1 MSLYALLILGTF
13 VGPFALSFD
22 KKIHFYTYF
31 KALFPAIIIVAF
43 TFIVWDEFFTQKA
56 IWGFNPAYL
65 SGVFLGHL
73 PLEEISFFV
82 VVPFACMFIY
92 EVLKGYF
99 PTVQK
104 EQMSKIVAFSVTLA
118 GLIFSISNLENWY
131 TLSACVLAVL
141 LSIRF
146 FFINRSTWYP
156 DFSFAYLVAII
167 PFTLVN
173 GILTGMATPE
183 PVVWYSEAHIMGVR
197 FISIPLE
204 DFFYN
209 YDMLILVCFLYEK
222 FKLSQV

>member
-1 MSLYALLILGTF
+1 MSLYALLIIGTF
-13 VGPFALSFD
+13 IGPFALSFD

-31 KALFPAIIIVAF
+31 KVLIPSIIIVAF

-56 IWGFNPAYL
+56 IWGFNPDYL
-65 SGVFLGHL
+65 SGIYLGSL
-73 PLEEISFFV
+73 PIEEVSFFI

-99 PTVQK
+99 PNLKK
-104 EQMSKIVAFSVTLA
+104 EKMGKIVAFTITLA

-146 FFINRSTWYP
+146 FFINRSPWYE
-156 DFSFAYLVAII
+156 DFAFAYLVAII

-173 GILTGMATPE
+173 GVLTGMATPE

-209 YDMLILVCFLYEK
+209 YDMLILVCFLFEK
-222 FKLSQV
+222 FKLQKV